1 MFSGRVLLPI
11 LISLL
16 TLAGCTTDVA
26 HQPNATQEAIMA
38 APYQTDIAQLSQ
50 FINLPAQP
58 AQALW
63 QVRERGVRGNA
74 IGPTDTELV
83 AVLQLDQDILQE
95 LEGQLVQQTSPTDLF
110 VARDFVQ
117 PWFPDSVQ
125 QVFVSDSA
133 YPEYLKLTGVR
144 YHPSLFAKGSLNNGY
159 VVIADGYALIYL
171 HSM

>member
-26 HQPNATQEAIMA
+26 HQPNATQETIMA

-63 QVRERGVRGNA
+63 QVREKGAGGTA
-74 IGPTDTELV
+74 IGPTDTELI
-83 AVLQLDQDILQE
+83 AVLQLDQDILE
-95 LEGQLVQQTSPTDLF
+95 KLEGQLLQQTSPTDLF
-110 VARDFVQ
+110 VAPDFVQ
-117 PWFPDSVQ
+117 PWFPNPVQ
-125 QVFVSDSA
+125 QVFVADSS
-133 YPEYLKLTGVR
+133 YPEYLRLKGVR
-144 YHPSLFAKGSLNNGY
+144 YQPSLFAKGSLNNGY
-159 VVIADGYALIYL
+159 VVIADGFVLIYL